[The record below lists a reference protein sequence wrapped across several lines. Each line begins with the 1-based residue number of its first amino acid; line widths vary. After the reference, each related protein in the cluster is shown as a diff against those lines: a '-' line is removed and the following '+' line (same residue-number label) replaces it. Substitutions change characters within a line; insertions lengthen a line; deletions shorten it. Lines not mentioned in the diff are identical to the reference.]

1 MLAGVQ
7 SADDETTGPVPT
19 TVGILGAGLSGI
31 AMALQLRRAG
41 FDDFVLYEEQPD
53 VGGTWY
59 RNTYPGLHCDIPS
72 HLYCYT
78 DEPNPDWSMVFAPR
92 AEIQAYIRSVAEK
105 WGLIE
110 RIRFG
115 TRVLSARFDEA
126 EGLWWLAL
134 DGEAGA
140 GGEVP
145 HRVLVSATG
154 GLTAPSLP
162 KIPGFDEFGGPWW
175 HSAAWRHDVDLTGKR
190 VAVVGSAAS
199 AVQVVPEVAKV
210 AAEVTVFS
218 RTPNWV
224 FPRNNRLYTDE
235 EKAALHHAEEMQR
248 LRRGQ
253 YKDSMWW
260 WLAFR
265 RHEATLQAMRDRCLD
280 HMRASISDP
289 AMIEALT
296 PSYQPGCNR
305 LLLSDDYYQTLG
317 QPHVRLVPQGV
328 TALTETAVVAADGS
342 STDVDVVIF
351 CTGYRLGGRADGS
364 AALDVYGRGGET
376 LRNRIS
382 RQTMAYRGVAVPGFP
397 NWFTVCGINGT
408 VAYGSLILSAEVETA
423 YITRWVQRMV
433 DEGIRSVEAR
443 EDATE
448 AYNEAIQAELSQ
460 MSWTGGCSNFYRD
473 AKGRVVAFHP
483 GTVGRMRRELADL
496 HEDDFIV
503 ERL

>member
-1 MLAGVQ
+1 M
-7 SADDETTGPVPT
+7 T

-41 FDDFVLYEEQPD
+41 FDDFVIYEEQPD

-78 DEPNPDWSMVFAPR
+78 AEPNPDWSMVFAPR

-105 WGLIE
+105 WDLVSH
-110 RIRFG
+110 IRFA
-115 TRVLSARFDEA
+115 TRVLSARFDED
-126 EGLWWLAL
+126 EGVWWLTL
-134 DGEAGA
+134 A
-140 GGEVP
+140 GGGSEVP

-154 GLTAPSLP
+154 GLTAPNLP
-162 KIPGFDEFGGPWW
+162 KVPGLDTFAGPSW
-175 HSAAWRHDVDLTGKR
+175 HSAAWRHDVDLRGKR

-199 AVQVVPEVAKV
+199 AVQVVPEVAKL

-224 FPRNNRLYTDE
+224 FPRNNRHYTDSE
-235 EKAALHHAEEMQR
+235 RAALQHAEEMQR

-265 RHEATLQAMRDRCLD
+265 RHEATLQAMRERCLT
-280 HMRASISDP
+280 HMRASITDP
-289 AMIEALT
+289 AVIDALT
-296 PSYQPGCNR
+296 PSYPPGCNR
-305 LLLSDDYYQTLG
+305 LLLSDDYYHALA
-317 QPHVRLVPQGV
+317 QPHVRLVPHGV
-328 TALTETAVVAADGS
+328 TALSETAVQAADGS
-342 STDVDVVIF
+342 ATDVDVVIF
-351 CTGYRLGGRADGS
+351 CTGYRLGGRADGA

-408 VAYGSLILSAEVETA
+408 VAYGSLILSAEVETD
-423 YITRWVQRMV
+423 YITRWVQRMAN
-433 DEGIRSVEAR
+433 DGIKSVEAR

-448 AYNEAIQAELSQ
+448 AYNEAIQRELSQ
-460 MSWTGGCSNFYRD
+460 MSWTGACSNFYRD
-473 AKGRVVAFHP
+473 ARGRVVAFHP
-483 GTVGRMRRELADL
+483 GTIGRMRRELADL

-503 ERL
+503 ESR

>member
-7 SADDETTGPVPT
+7 RAGDDSVT

-31 AMALQLRRAG
+31 AMALRLRRAG
-41 FDDFVLYEEQPD
+41 FDDFVIYEEQPD

-72 HLYCYT
+72 HLYCYS

-105 WGLIE
+105 WGLID

-115 TRVLSARFDEA
+115 TRVLAARFDEG
-126 EGLWWLAL
+126 EGLWWLTLA
-134 DGEAGA
+134 DRE
-140 GGEVP
+140 GEVP

-154 GLTAPSLP
+154 GLTAPNLP
-162 KIPGFDEFGGPWW
+162 KIPGLDVFAGPSW
-175 HSAAWRHDVDLTGKR
+175 HSGAWRHDVGLAGKR

-224 FPRNNRLYTDE
+224 FPRNNRHYTDE
-235 EKAALHHAEEMQR
+235 EKAALHHADEMQR

-265 RHEATLQAMRDRCLD
+265 RHEATLAAMRDRCLT

-289 AMIEALT
+289 AVIAALT
-296 PSYQPGCNR
+296 PSYPPGCNR
-305 LLLSDDYYQTLG
+305 LLLSDDYYAALG

-328 TALTETAVVAADGS
+328 TALTTTGVVAADGS
-342 STDVDVVIF
+342 ETEVDVVIF

-376 LRNRIS
+376 LRNRIA

-408 VAYGSLILSAEVETA
+408 VAYGSLILSAEVETD
-423 YITRWVQRMV
+423 YIARWVQRMA
-433 DEGIRSVEAR
+433 DEGIKSVEAR
-443 EDATE
+443 EEATE

-460 MSWTGGCSNFYRD
+460 MSWTGACSNFYRD

-503 ERL
+503 EHL

>member
-7 SADDETTGPVPT
+7 RARDDSVT

-41 FDDFVLYEEQPD
+41 FNDFVLYEEQPD

-105 WGLIE
+105 WDLISH
-110 RIRFG
+110 IRFA

-126 EGLWWLAL
+126 EGLWWLTM
-134 DGEAGA
+134 DGGGA
-140 GGEVP
+140 EVP

-154 GLTAPSLP
+154 GLTAPNLP
-162 KIPGFDEFGGPWW
+162 KVPGRDEFAGASW
-175 HSAAWRHDVDLTGKR
+175 HSAAWRHDVSLEGQR

-218 RTPNWV
+218 RSPNWV
-224 FPRNNRLYTDE
+224 FPRNNRQYTDE
-235 EKAALHHAEEMQR
+235 ERAALRHADEMQR

-265 RHEATLQAMRDRCLD
+265 RHEATLQAMRQTCLD

-289 AMIEALT
+289 ALIDALT
-296 PSYQPGCNR
+296 PSYAPGCNR
-305 LLLSDDYYQTLG
+305 LLLSDDYYRALA
-317 QPHVRLVPQGV
+317 QPHVRLVPHGV
-328 TALTETAVVAADGS
+328 TALTAEAVVAADGS
-342 STDVDVVIF
+342 ETEVDVVIY
-351 CTGYRLGGRADGS
+351 CTGYRLGGRADGA
-364 AALDVYGRGGET
+364 AALDVYGRDGET

-382 RQTMAYRGVAVPGFP
+382 RRTMAYRGVAVPGFP

-423 YITRWVQRMV
+423 YIARWVQRMT
-433 DEGIRSVEAR
+433 DEGFKSVEAR
-443 EDATE
+443 EESTE
-448 AYNEAIQAELSQ
+448 AYNEAIQGELSQ
-460 MSWTGGCSNFYRD
+460 MSWTGACSNFYRD
-473 AKGRVVAFHP
+473 AAGRVVAFHP